1 MTSDLFNI
9 VHNLPALEVA
19 KMLPDESI
27 HCVVTSPP
35 YFGARDYGIEG
46 QYGRETTVK
55 EFVDNLVTL
64 FDELRRVLTKDGT
77 VWLNLGDSYVGST
90 SQHKDGGSQGHNSV
104 ISPKTMSGVAQ
115 TGRKE
120 RSNALYNSGLQMKQ
134 LIGVPWRVAFA
145 LQDAGWWLRS
155 DIIWHKPNPMPGSQK
170 DRPTSAHEHIFLL
183 TKSAHY
189 YYDIDAVKTP
199 VKPHSIKR
207 LGRAVSATHKMSNG
221 APGQTPHGISH
232 ARKNTNKQD
241 GAGNRPYN
249 GFNERYDHEEN
260 PMATLRDVWVMP
272 TAQYRGGH
280 FAVFPL
286 ELPRRCIALGCPP
299 NGIVMDPFMGT
310 GTTADAAVMLGR
322 GYVGAEL
329 NPSYVDEY
337 KTRLGKPLQMDLTG
351 IPLFAQAVNL

>member
-1 MTSDLFNI
+1 MTVLFNT
-9 VHNLPALEVA
+9 VHNLPALDVA

-27 HCVVTSPP
+27 NCIVTSPP

-46 QYGRETTVK
+46 QYGRETTIEDYVG
-55 EFVDNLVTL
+55 NLVTL

-77 VWLNLGDSYVGST
+77 VWLNLGDSYASDSKWGGST
-90 SQHKDGGSQGHNSV
+90 GGKHVTQLHG
-104 ISPKTMSGVAQ
+104 
-115 TGRKE
+115 
-120 RSNALYNSGLQMKQ
+120 NSGIGRDKKSTGLPDKN
-134 LIGVPWRVAFA
+134 LIGIPWRVAFA

-155 DIIWHKPNPMPGSQK
+155 EIIWHKPNPMPGSQK
-170 DRPTSAHEHIFLL
+170 DRPTSAHETIFLL

-207 LGRAVSATHKMSNG
+207 LGRADSATHKMANG

-241 GAGNRPYN
+241 GAGNRTYS

-260 PMATLRDVWVMP
+260 PMATLRDVWVIP

-310 GTTADAAVMLGR
+310 GTTAEAAVKLGR
-322 GYVGAEL
+322 QYVGAEL
-329 NPSYVDEY
+329 NPAYINECN
-337 KTRLGKPLQMDLTG
+337 TRLGKPMQMDLTG

>member
-1 MTSDLFNI
+1 MNNLFNT
-9 VHNLPALEVA
+9 VHNLPALNVT

-27 HCVVTSPP
+27 NCVVTSPP

-46 QYGRETTVK
+46 QYGRETTIQDYVG
-55 EFVDNLVTL
+55 NLVTL

-77 VWLNLGDSYVGST
+77 VWLNLGDSYGTGTTAKRTKGSRGLGDKTQNAQDAVPRVG
-90 SQHKDGGSQGHNSV
+90 
-104 ISPKTMSGVAQ
+104 GVA
-115 TGRKE
+115 
-120 RSNALYNSGLQMKQ
+120 KQ
-134 LIGVPWRVAFA
+134 LFGVPWRVAFA

-155 DIIWHKPNPMPGSQK
+155 EIIWHKPNPMPGSQK

-207 LGRAVSATHKMSNG
+207 LGRADSATHKMANG
-221 APGQTPHGISH
+221 APGQTSHSIS
-232 ARKNTNKQD
+232 RERPNINKQD
-241 GAGNRPYN
+241 GAGNRTYN
-249 GFNERYDHEEN
+249 GFNDRYDHEEN

-310 GTTADAAVMLGR
+310 GTTAEAAVKLGR

-329 NPSYVDEY
+329 NPAYINECN
-337 KTRLGKPLQMDLTG
+337 TRLGKPMQLDLTG
-351 IPLFAQAVNL
+351 IPLFAQAVTL